1 MAASLGW
8 HALGEQNSQP
18 THYRKF
24 KVYDLAETLAIS
36 ECQFSGSSFGGPVAC
51 IAAAGGGRAAAA
63 VPGGPSDP
71 MELRMYSA
79 SGVVLGREPIRILSR
94 VMGLGWSDLETF
106 CCVHEDGT
114 AVVYDLFGNAF
125 PPFSLF
131 ESLPQVAVLP
141 VVFFFFHS
149 YFLSIFK

>member
-1 MAASLGW
+1 
-8 HALGEQNSQP
+8 
-18 THYRKF
+18 
-24 KVYDLAETLAIS
+24 
-36 ECQFSGSSFGGPVAC
+36 
-51 IAAAGGGRAAAA
+51 
-63 VPGGPSDP
+63 
-71 MELRMYSA
+71 MYSA